1 MSLREELLSS
11 CAKVHVVE
19 MADGFKRAALIGDL
33 DIEKLSRHFFQS
45 VWYDL
50 MQSNPMFMNKYNLG
64 ARL

>member
-19 MADGFKRAALIGDL
+19 MADGFKRAAVIGEL
-33 DIEKLSRHFFQS
+33 DVEKISRRFFMS
-45 VWYDL
+45 VWNSL
-50 MQSNPMFMNKYNLG
+50 MQSNPMFTNKYNLG

>member
-19 MADGFKRAALIGDL
+19 MADGFKRAAVIGDL
-33 DIEKLSRHFFQS
+33 DVEKLARHFFLS
-45 VWYDL
+45 VWNGL
-50 MQSNPMFMNKYNLG
+50 MKSNPMFMNRYNLG